1 VELDVLPEEDAAAF
15 LLERTESRRKK
26 MLTDSEDAAAV
37 ARDLGGLALA
47 LEQGGAYVA
56 KIRVSLSE
64 YRRRWESRKEEV
76 LAWHDEMLMKYPK
89 SVATTWQT
97 TIEELSQSE
106 RKLLNILAWLAPEP
120 IPLSLLEGNI
130 VDGADARD
138 TLAGLV
144 SWSLARW
151 MADGEGFTVHRLVQ
165 EITRH
170 RLPDN
175 NEKENALNA
184 VLDLLNA
191 RLPSLDWDEKGWR
204 LWEQLAPHCRT
215 LLDHL
220 SGHVLEPKAVR
231 MMNQYGVWLQNRG
244 RYTNAEP

>member
-1 VELDVLPEEDAAAF
+1 VIITSRIADWSTAVQPVELDVLAEEDAAAF

-56 KIRVSLSE
+56 KIRVSFSE

-76 LAWHDEMLMKYPK
+76 LAWHDERLMLYPK

-120 IPLSLLEGNI
+120 VPLLLLEGNF

-138 TLAGLV
+138 ALAGL
-144 SWSLARW
+144 
-151 MADGEGFTVHRLVQ
+151 
-165 EITRH
+165 
-170 RLPDN
+170 
-175 NEKENALNA
+175 
-184 VLDLLNA
+184 A
-191 RLPSLDWDEKGWR
+191 RLRRFAGVKVSKCLKIRGRTEKVCTTTDLIDQFASCGNSWFR
-204 LWEQLAPHCRT
+204 
-215 LLDHL
+215 L
-220 SGHVLEPKAVR
+220 SGKPEI
-231 MMNQYGVWLQNRG
+231 
-244 RYTNAEP
+244 